1 MVAQVHAESVEG
13 NDVWFVWRVELPNG
27 NNLVIGDLE
36 EIGSPITTEKI
47 YVNLIHESSLA
58 NSKKVIQVY
67 GGNGTEAQAKV
78 DTLKTDGYWG
88 GLDTEGYNVL
98 VRIESASTGK
108 WILEGGNT
116 YAIEV
121 ILNTTSYGKIHLAA
135 SLYVDHLHSA

>member
-1 MVAQVHAESVEG
+1 MVSKVHAESVEG

-27 NNLVIGDLE
+27 NNLVIGDLA

-67 GGNGTEAQAKV
+67 GGNGTEAEAKV

-88 GLDTEGYNVL
+88 GLDAEGYNVL
-98 VRIESASTGK
+98 VRINSIGTGY
-108 WILEGGNT
+108 ILEGGNT

-121 ILNTTSYGKIHLAA
+121 VLNTADYGKIHLAA

>member
-1 MVAQVHAESVEG
+1 MVSKVHAESVEG
-13 NDVWFVWRVELPNG
+13 NDAWFVWRVELPNG

-36 EIGSPITTEKI
+36 QIGNPITTEKI

-67 GGNGTEAQAKV
+67 GGNGTEAQATV
-78 DTLKTDGYWG
+78 YTTLQTDGYWG

-98 VRIESASTGK
+98 VRINSSGIGY
-108 WILEGGNT
+108 ILEGGNT